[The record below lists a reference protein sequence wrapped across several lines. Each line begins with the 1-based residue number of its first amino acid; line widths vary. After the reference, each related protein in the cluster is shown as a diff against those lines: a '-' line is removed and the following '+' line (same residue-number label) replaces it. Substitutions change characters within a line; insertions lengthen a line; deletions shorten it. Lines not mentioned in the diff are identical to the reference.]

1 MRCFSTLI
9 ALFSSFFKTAAK
21 IQKKQYQK
29 KRYIENIPAYF
40 FVFLRPLFITM
51 KHFQKKSKEYR
62 ATSLSELTWQRFKK
76 EKEGMISIG
85 FILVVVLIAILGYLI
100 TPDSTP
106 YCNHQ
111 QLEIAL
117 CKPGSKVL
125 MLQLYPEQEVPK
137 VNVFHKMLFGQPAR
151 YNTIPIDKVEQHRDK
166 GFVKVHQI
174 GTSEWTTYQYKDLPD
189 NFLKKKTFILGTD
202 RYGRDVLS
210 QLMMGTRVSLSV
222 GFLSIFIALVIG
234 ITVGAIAGYYRGK
247 IDDILMFII
256 NVVWSIPTLLLVIAI
271 SFALGKGFWQIFI
284 AIGLTMWVDIA
295 RVVRGQVIS
304 IREQDFVESCKSL
317 GFSNLRIIFKHILPN
332 ITGTVI
338 VISASNF
345 SSAILTEAGLSFLG
359 LGVQP
364 PVPSW
369 GMMMKENY
377 AYIVLNKA
385 YLAIVPGIA
394 IMLLVLSFMLTGNAL
409 RNAMDVRN

>member
-1 MRCFSTLI
+1 MK
-9 ALFSSFFKTAAK
+9 FFK
-21 IQKKQYQK
+21 KKK
-29 KRYIENIPAYF
+29 P
-40 FVFLRPLFITM
+40 
-51 KHFQKKSKEYR
+51 KEYNSV
-62 ATSLSELTWQRFKK
+62 SLSSLTWKRFKK
-76 EKEGMISIG
+76 EKEGIISLA
-85 FILVVVLIAILGYLI
+85 FIVLVIIVAILGYLI

-106 YCNHQ
+106 HCNHQ

-117 CKPGSKVL
+117 RSPGFSVD
-125 MLQLYPEQEVPK
+125 MLQVKQDRDIPK
-137 VNVFHKMLFGQPAR
+137 VGFFKKMMTGQPAI
-151 YNTIPIDKVEQHRDK
+151 YHTIPISKHVDAGDSIRVQLFEQSDWVSYAKSSLAEQPILHK
-166 GFVKVHQI
+166 KFV
-174 GTSEWTTYQYKDLPD
+174 
-189 NFLKKKTFILGTD
+189 LGTD

-210 QLMMGTRVSLSV
+210 QLMMGTRVSLAV

-247 IDDILMFII
+247 VDDVLMFII

-304 IREQDFVESCKSL
+304 LREQDFVESGKAL
-317 GFSNLRIIFKHILPN
+317 GYSNLRIIFKHILPN

-364 PVPSW
+364 PMPSW

-377 AYIVLNKA
+377 AYIVLDKA

-394 IMLLVLSFMLTGNAL
+394 IMLLVLSFMLIGNAL
-409 RNAMDVRN
+409 RNAMDVRS

>member
-1 MRCFSTLI
+1 MQ
-9 ALFSSFFKTAAK
+9 LF
-21 IQKKQYQK
+21 KKK
-29 KRYIENIPAYF
+29 P
-40 FVFLRPLFITM
+40 
-51 KHFQKKSKEYR
+51 KEYR

-76 EKEGMISIG
+76 EKEGMISLA
-85 FILVVVLIAILGYLI
+85 FIVLVILIAILGYLI

-106 YCNHQ
+106 HCNHQ

-117 CKPGSKVL
+117 QSPGFSVD
-125 MLQLYPEQEVPK
+125 MLQEVQGRDIPK
-137 VNVFHKMLFGQPAR
+137 VSFFRKMLTGQPALYHTIPISKYTETPDSIHAQLFGQSDWVAYAKTDLAEEPV
-151 YNTIPIDKVEQHRDK
+151 IHKK
-166 GFVKVHQI
+166 FV
-174 GTSEWTTYQYKDLPD
+174 
-189 NFLKKKTFILGTD
+189 LGTD

-210 QLMMGTRVSLSV
+210 QLMMGTRVSLAV

-247 IDDILMFII
+247 VDDVLTFII

-295 RVVRGQVIS
+295 RVVRGQVMS
-304 IREQDFVESCKSL
+304 LREQDFVESGKAL
-317 GFSNLRIIFKHILPN
+317 GYSNLRIIFKHILPN

-364 PVPSW
+364 PMPSW

-377 AYIVLNKA
+377 AYIVLDKA

-394 IMLLVLSFMLTGNAL
+394 IMLLVLSFMLIGNAL
-409 RNAMDVRN
+409 RNAMDVRS

>member
-1 MRCFSTLI
+1 MQ
-9 ALFSSFFKTAAK
+9 LF
-21 IQKKQYQK
+21 KKK
-29 KRYIENIPAYF
+29 P
-40 FVFLRPLFITM
+40 
-51 KHFQKKSKEYR
+51 KEYR

-76 EKEGMISIG
+76 EKEGMISLA
-85 FILVVVLIAILGYLI
+85 FIVLVILIAILGYLI

-106 YCNHQ
+106 HCNHQ

-117 CKPGSKVL
+117 QSPGFSVD
-125 MLQLYPEQEVPK
+125 MLQEVQGRDIPK
-137 VNVFHKMLFGQPAR
+137 VSFFRKMLTGQPALYHTTPISKYTETPDSIHAQLFGQSDWVAYAKTDLAEEPV
-151 YNTIPIDKVEQHRDK
+151 IHKK
-166 GFVKVHQI
+166 FV
-174 GTSEWTTYQYKDLPD
+174 
-189 NFLKKKTFILGTD
+189 LGTD

-210 QLMMGTRVSLSV
+210 QLMMGTRVSLAV

-247 IDDILMFII
+247 VDDVLTFII

-295 RVVRGQVIS
+295 RVVRGQVMS
-304 IREQDFVESCKSL
+304 LREQDFVESGKAL
-317 GFSNLRIIFKHILPN
+317 GYSNLRIIFKHILPN

-364 PVPSW
+364 PMPSW

-377 AYIVLNKA
+377 AYIVLDKA

-394 IMLLVLSFMLTGNAL
+394 IMLLVLSFMLIGNAL
-409 RNAMDVRN
+409 RNAMDVRS